1 MVKYKLHDTAIYKHW
16 EYELCAVRAYFTQ
29 MYKIIVH
36 KKKKKTELVLTLR
49 IRYIDFSLPALN
61 VQNLK
66 FTNSMACHGSILLD
80 PSWCSLIPES

>member
-1 MVKYKLHDTAIYKHW
+1 MNCVPCVHILHKCTRS
-16 EYELCAVRAYFTQ
+16 LFT
-29 MYKIIVH
+29 

-66 FTNSMACHGSILLD
+66 FTDSMACHGSILLD